1 MTKPR
6 SPGEHYRR
14 EKERRAQQSP
24 PESELMAAARREY
37 EALLA
42 AQATKGKGGR
52 PKKNAAK
59 RARSEDL
66 DVDLDDESADVEG
79 VDAVEGADDAEHAAE
94 DVEE

>member
-6 SPGEHYRR
+6 NPREHYHR
-14 EKERRAQQSP
+14 EKERRANTP
-24 PESELMAAARREY
+24 KPESELMAAARREY

-59 RARSEDL
+59 RPATDEVEDEAL
-66 DVDLDDESADVEG
+66 EDASDE
-79 VDAVEGADDAEHAAE
+79 
-94 DVEE
+94 

>member
-6 SPGEHYRR
+6 NPREHFRR
-14 EKERRAQQSP
+14 EKERRANAAK

-52 PKKNAAK
+52 PKKTAAK
-59 RARSEDL
+59 RPVADEVEDERL
-66 DVDLDDESADVEG
+66 EDASDE
-79 VDAVEGADDAEHAAE
+79 
-94 DVEE
+94 

>member
-6 SPGEHYRR
+6 NPREHYRQ
-14 EKERRAQQSP
+14 EKERRAKNAK

-59 RARSEDL
+59 KVAPKEN
-66 DVDLDDESADVEG
+66 VD
-79 VDAVEGADDAEHAAE
+79 ADDALD
-94 DVEE
+94 DVSDE

>member
-6 SPGEHYRR
+6 NPREHYHR
-14 EKERRAQQSP
+14 EKERRANTAKP
-24 PESELMAAARREY
+24 DSELMAAARREY

-59 RARSEDL
+59 PPVSNEVEDTL
-66 DVDLDDESADVEG
+66 EDAPDE
-79 VDAVEGADDAEHAAE
+79 
-94 DVEE
+94 

>member
-6 SPGEHYRR
+6 NPHEHYRR
-14 EKERRAQQSP
+14 EKERRANAAKP
-24 PESELMAAARREY
+24 DSELMAAARREY

-59 RARSEDL
+59 SAKPNE
-66 DVDLDDESADVEG
+66 LDDETP
-79 VDAVEGADDAEHAAE
+79 DDASDE
-94 DVEE
+94 

>member
-6 SPGEHYRR
+6 NPREHYHR
-14 EKERRAQQSP
+14 EKERRAKNAK

-59 RARSEDL
+59 KAAPKD
-66 DVDLDDESADVEG
+66 DVD
-79 VDAVEGADDAEHAAE
+79 ADDALDHVADE
-94 DVEE
+94 

>member
-6 SPGEHYRR
+6 NPREHYRR
-14 EKERRAQQSP
+14 EKERRANETK

-42 AQATKGKGGR
+42 AQAAKGKGGR

-59 RARSEDL
+59 KAPDDGDGDTPED
-66 DVDLDDESADVEG
+66 
-79 VDAVEGADDAEHAAE
+79 AANE
-94 DVEE
+94 

>member
-6 SPGEHYRR
+6 SPREHYRR
-14 EKERRAQQSP
+14 EKERRANAAK

-59 RARSEDL
+59 RKPAD
-66 DVDLDDESADVEG
+66 DVE
-79 VDAVEGADDAEHAAE
+79 DETLE
-94 DVEE
+94 DMPDE